1 MPPPRPKERSGAP
14 LLRQRRT
21 TPSWSRPFQRAREP
35 DMSRHSRVPPVPL
48 LAARHP
54 RARPPGKPCAARPP
68 PAVRRP
74 LSGPPPPR
82 AAPPPGRPTPGPPHP
97 RADRLPPTPVC
108 HPPGRLPTPR
118 PAARYPQAGP
128 PAISGPAHPPLRGGG
143 RNIGKSV
150 LADIAGAGQDEPVA
164 ARDVLIVL
172 FDGVQSLDVAG
183 PLEVLAGANRWRAAH
198 GGPPFY
204 RPRTASLDGDPV
216 RTSSGLMITPDR
228 DLRQERPGG
237 ILLVPGG
244 EGSRNASRDLIA
256 WLGEHAPE
264 AAELISVC
272 TGAFLFAAAGVT
284 CGIDLALAL
293 VEEDLGRDAALSVA
307 RYLVVFL
314 HRPGDQAQFSAQL
327 ASQLAR
333 RPALRA
339 VQHWAAE
346 HPEADLSV
354 PALAERASLS
364 PRQFTRAFAA
374 EVGMT
379 PGRYV
384 ERVRL
389 EAARQRLED
398 GADGIEQTARACG
411 YGTPETMRQAF
422 LRALGV
428 GPAEYRRRFHPGPS
442 SARRPHPGQP
452 ARKES
457 HGHRHSAV

>member
-198 GGPPFY
+198 GG
-204 RPRTASLDGDPV
+204 
-216 RTSSGLMITPDR
+216 LMITPDR

-272 TGAFLFAAAGVT
+272 TGAFLFAEAGLLAGRTVTTHWAYCDSLAKRFPDVTVLSEPIYVRDGNLVSSAGVT

-314 HRPGDQAQFSAQL
+314 RRPGDQAQFSAQL

-379 PGRYV
+379 PGRY
-384 ERVRL
+384 
-389 EAARQRLED
+389 A
-398 GADGIEQTARACG
+398 
-411 YGTPETMRQAF
+411 
-422 LRALGV
+422 
-428 GPAEYRRRFHPGPS
+428 
-442 SARRPHPGQP
+442 
-452 ARKES
+452 
-457 HGHRHSAV
+457 

>member
-1 MPPPRPKERSGAP
+1 
-14 LLRQRRT
+14 
-21 TPSWSRPFQRAREP
+21 
-35 DMSRHSRVPPVPL
+35 
-48 LAARHP
+48 
-54 RARPPGKPCAARPP
+54 
-68 PAVRRP
+68 
-74 LSGPPPPR
+74 
-82 AAPPPGRPTPGPPHP
+82 
-97 RADRLPPTPVC
+97 
-108 HPPGRLPTPR
+108 
-118 PAARYPQAGP
+118 
-128 PAISGPAHPPLRGGG
+128 
-143 RNIGKSV
+143 
-150 LADIAGAGQDEPVA
+150 VA

-272 TGAFLFAAAGVT
+272 TGAFLFAEAGLLAGRTVTTHWAYCDSLARRFPDVTVLSEPIYVRDGNLVSSAGVT